1 MGRRGAPVT
10 GLGGGRRSPLAALA
24 GGIRDL
30 LLPPACAVC
39 RTAHAPRR
47 GEVVCPRCQAGIV
60 PLAWPQC
67 GRCGHPRGGAP
78 VAWPGAAA
86 LPPCRWCERWPA
98 VVRAVRSVGWMEP
111 GTAGVLVHALKYEGW
126 TAVATTMARAMARLE
141 WPEDVVAERT
151 ALVPMPLSPAR
162 ERERGYNQAERL
174 ASALSAAWGLPVWSW
189 ALRRVRHTDSQVR
202 LTPSQRVANVS
213 GAFAVPREA
222 GRRLAGAHVVLVD
235 DVVTTGATAAAAAE
249 ALVAGGARI
258 ASVVTFG
265 RAPDPG
271 DAVALDF
278 DSDRT

>member
-1 MGRRGAPVT
+1 MGGGGGPVT
-10 GLGGGRRSPLAALA
+10 ASAGGRRSALAALA
-24 GGIRDL
+24 GGLRDL

-39 RTAHAPRR
+39 RTAHAPRQ
-47 GEVVCPRCQAGIV
+47 GEVVCPRCLAGIV
-60 PLAWPQC
+60 PLSWPQC
-67 GRCGHPRGGAP
+67 GRCGHPRGTDP
-78 VAWPGAAA
+78 VGGPGGSA
-86 LPPCRWCERWPA
+86 LPPCRWCDRWPS

-111 GTAGVLVHALKYEGW
+111 GTGGVLVHALKYEGW
-126 TAVATTMARAMARLE
+126 TAVATTMARTMARLT
-141 WPEDVVAERT
+141 WPEDVVAERS
-151 ALVPMPLSPAR
+151 ALVPLPLAAAR

-174 ASALSAAWGLPVWSW
+174 ASALAPALGLPVWSW

-202 LTPSQRVANVS
+202 LTPSERVANVS

-222 GRRLAGAHVVLVD
+222 GRLLAGAHVVLVD
-235 DVVTTGATAAAAAE
+235 DVVTTGATAVAAAE